1 MKKGKNLLKR
11 GMALI
16 LSFLMVVS
24 VIPTDG
30 IKIAKAAVT
39 DTTSVSY
46 AIIKGVTDVASVNMP
61 TKWDSEN
68 ATLTEV
74 TSKTR
79 DLFAKT
85 MYVKLNSDVTE
96 SNFGKLIE
104 FTSGAS
110 YSRITGTIV
119 FDFAGH
125 KIDRTG
131 MTKSSNKNAALV
143 FSGVEN
149 VKVTSSVGRG
159 LVTGVKQDTTD
170 DMGTVYLYGIGA
182 QLDCLVENI
191 DIKNNTYD
199 FTGKGDIYP
208 LEIRTPKKV
217 VVNNV
222 TVKDNACVHS
232 EKTVPWAAMSIE
244 SSENKGI
251 MSDSVSLKGNISIE
265 NNLSAVR
272 NNAASAVDRGIVS
285 NINID
290 INELSSSSSINV
302 SDFKPFY
309 GGETIDTEPMFT
321 NVSGNLLRCFKTEN
335 SKANCIYK
343 NPNHKDSYFYGKT
356 RKVSFY
362 KTVDDKE
369 PVKEVYVAP
378 YTLIDRPNVTDEE
391 GNKILNW
398 YFKESGN
405 INSDYDF
412 DMLPEELSIDFI
424 GADSIVLYGKAHIHT
439 GGKTWL
445 TDSNKHW
452 HKCTVDGCF
461 YENGIYDQGEHD
473 LKSVTEIVK
482 ESTGCGS
489 IGVKATMKKC
499 SVCGYVVPGSRT
511 ESEYEAH
518 TDIQTIVEKEEA
530 ASCKKPGQ
538 KITIT
543 KCMNCGKELNR
554 VVEDYGKLPHTPG
567 NTTVENHVD
576 GTCTVDESW
585 DEVVRCTVCGTIIK
599 SDHKTVAAK
608 GHQPG
613 MAHQENVKDA
623 DCENPGGYDIVSRCT
638 VCNEIVSSKHYEGEP
653 AKGHQPGQTQRE
665 NVVDV
670 TCTTD
675 GSYDDVIRCTVCNK
689 VISSEHHVIEC
700 TGHDN
705 DEGIRSNVVPATC
718 TKDGSYDITY
728 TCKRCSETTVET
740 NVVEKAKGHQPG
752 MAHIENKV
760 DVTCTTDGSY
770 DVVSRCNVCNEILS
784 SSHYEDK
791 CTGHDFSNGNPRVT
805 WSEDNKT
812 ATLTIT
818 CSRCGDREYT
828 ANVTYA
834 GTATCTTPGKV
845 IYSAKFNDSE
855 LDREYLFDKK
865 SEVEALG
872 HDMETI
878 PYKKATCHEEGN
890 KEYYHCKRC
899 DNYYSDINGIVPT
912 TPDMQILDVDTLS
925 GHKGVLVRGY
935 PSTCVDYGMK
945 SHYRCEICGCLF
957 ETEDGSK
964 YDEANNRY
972 VSSEITNQESLR
984 LPMDSHSLVYFE
996 PLRPTCTTMG
1006 HGAYYQCVKCSRYF
1020 DNAQGVGKSYDS
1032 IEQFELP
1039 MSPHQEVVHEAVP
1052 STCVKKGNIKYY
1064 TCSVCNKFFIDD
1076 PENSGEKIEA
1086 DYDNDI
1092 LLDYE
1097 EHVWEDTTD
1106 KAYLKAIATC
1116 TTPTEYY
1123 QKCRNCTTKDEAHTC
1138 FDKSDMGHIMGEFV
1152 EAKEPTCIDSGNRAY
1167 YHCNICGKYFSDEAG
1182 LNEINYY
1189 PADENDTTCVYLAPK
1204 GHDFENVIDE
1214 AYLKTAATCSKPAVY
1229 YSKCKDCGAKGN
1241 TFESDIYTPHTLKY
1255 VPKKEATCTKNG
1267 NEEYWQCTEC
1277 RHVFDSDIG
1286 DTPSNKWVTLYSR
1299 VIMKLGH
1306 NLETVCVTPASCSE
1320 NGVYYDKCSRCDY
1333 ETPEYNVEKYY
1344 HEYGEPEF
1352 TWNDDFSEC
1361 KATFTC
1367 QREGCGDIQVVT
1379 LRNGDEGFVR
1389 DERGATC
1396 TEDGVVSITVTF
1408 KNDFPNVREE
1418 SISEFTTNQTITE
1431 TALGHEYGEY
1441 VKDNNATCVSNE
1453 TETATC
1459 SRCGDTISRE
1469 IEGTM
1474 TPDKHTWNTEYT
1486 VDRIPTCRN
1495 SGVESIHCK
1504 YCKKTKDHRLI
1515 PMVDHEFPENSY
1527 MSNHDA
1533 TCTKDGTKTAYCK
1546 YECGTESTIVDE
1558 GSALGHDFGEYVVE
1572 REATCNQT
1580 GIKTAH
1586 CQRDGCD
1593 GEDTIVIPK
1602 LEHKYSKYTYNNDAT
1617 CTKNGTETATC
1628 SLCGHKDVRE
1638 KKNTATGHKYSE
1650 YVSDNNAT
1658 CSKDGTKTAT
1668 CSVCGNKDTIVDS
1681 GSKTGHVYENYVSDN
1696 NATCT
1701 SAGTVT
1707 GTCKFCGAKD
1717 TKAAQ
1722 GSPAGH
1728 VWGTEYV
1735 VDVFPTASQDGSKS
1749 IHCTVCNAQGQ
1760 SLAISKTAPNALVKA
1775 DMPILLTKGVSGKKK
1790 VTLKWKKDPGAAGYD
1805 VFVTSAKG
1813 AAKYKLLKS
1822 VKGASYTHNKIGNK
1836 ALFKYYVV
1844 SYKMVNGRKLYNKK
1858 SVVICTA
1865 TKGNSKTNAKAVKV
1879 KKGSASL
1886 TVGKK
1891 FAIKASLKK
1900 ESKKKGMLKKEAL
1913 IRYVSSN
1920 KAIATVDRKGKITGQ
1935 SAGNCVVYAIA
1946 NNGVYKAIKVSVR

>member
-46 AIIKGVTDVASVNMP
+46 AIIRGVTDVASVNMP
-61 TKWDSEN
+61 TKWDSTN

-159 LVTGVKQDTTD
+159 LVTGVKQDSTD

-251 MSDSVSLKGNISIE
+251 MSDSVSLKGNINIE

-343 NPNHKDSYFYGKT
+343 NPNYEDSYFYGKT

-391 GNKILNW
+391 GNKILDW

-405 INSDYDF
+405 INSDYHF

-424 GADSIVLYGKAHIHT
+424 GADSIVLYGKAHTHT

-623 DCENPGGYDIVSRCT
+623 DCENPGEYDIVSRCT
-638 VCNEIVSSKHYEGEP
+638 VCNEIVSSNHYEGEP

-705 DEGIRSNVVPATC
+705 DEGVRSNVVPATC

-728 TCKRCSETTVET
+728 TCKRCGKTTVET
-740 NVVEKAKGHQPG
+740 NVVEKAKGHQPE

-770 DVVSRCNVCNEILS
+770 DVVSRCTVCNEILS

-791 CTGHDFSNGNPRVT
+791 CTGHDFSNGNPRVI

-945 SHYRCEICGCLF
+945 SHYCCEICGCLF

-1076 PENSGEKIEA
+1076 PENPGEKIEA

-1138 FDKSDMGHIMGEFV
+1138 FDESDMGHIMGEFV

-1241 TFESDIYTPHTLKY
+1241 TFESDIYTPHTLRY

-1306 NLETVCVTPASCSE
+1306 NLETICVTPASCSE

-1389 DERGATC
+1389 DEQEATC
-1396 TEDGVVSITVTF
+1396 TERWSCI
-1408 KNDFPNVREE
+1408 N
-1418 SISEFTTNQTITE
+1418 
-1431 TALGHEYGEY
+1431 Y
-1441 VKDNNATCVSNE
+1441 SNIQE
-1453 TETATC
+1453 
-1459 SRCGDTISRE
+1459 
-1469 IEGTM
+1469 
-1474 TPDKHTWNTEYT
+1474 
-1486 VDRIPTCRN
+1486 
-1495 SGVESIHCK
+1495 
-1504 YCKKTKDHRLI
+1504 
-1515 PMVDHEFPENSY
+1515 
-1527 MSNHDA
+1527 
-1533 TCTKDGTKTAYCK
+1533 
-1546 YECGTESTIVDE
+1546 
-1558 GSALGHDFGEYVVE
+1558 
-1572 REATCNQT
+1572 
-1580 GIKTAH
+1580 
-1586 CQRDGCD
+1586 
-1593 GEDTIVIPK
+1593 
-1602 LEHKYSKYTYNNDAT
+1602 
-1617 CTKNGTETATC
+1617 
-1628 SLCGHKDVRE
+1628 
-1638 KKNTATGHKYSE
+1638 
-1650 YVSDNNAT
+1650 
-1658 CSKDGTKTAT
+1658 
-1668 CSVCGNKDTIVDS
+1668 
-1681 GSKTGHVYENYVSDN
+1681 
-1696 NATCT
+1696 
-1701 SAGTVT
+1701 
-1707 GTCKFCGAKD
+1707 
-1717 TKAAQ
+1717 
-1722 GSPAGH
+1722 
-1728 VWGTEYV
+1728 
-1735 VDVFPTASQDGSKS
+1735 
-1749 IHCTVCNAQGQ
+1749 
-1760 SLAISKTAPNALVKA
+1760 
-1775 DMPILLTKGVSGKKK
+1775 
-1790 VTLKWKKDPGAAGYD
+1790 
-1805 VFVTSAKG
+1805 
-1813 AAKYKLLKS
+1813 
-1822 VKGASYTHNKIGNK
+1822 
-1836 ALFKYYVV
+1836 
-1844 SYKMVNGRKLYNKK
+1844 
-1858 SVVICTA
+1858 
-1865 TKGNSKTNAKAVKV
+1865 
-1879 KKGSASL
+1879 
-1886 TVGKK
+1886 
-1891 FAIKASLKK
+1891 
-1900 ESKKKGMLKKEAL
+1900 
-1913 IRYVSSN
+1913 
-1920 KAIATVDRKGKITGQ
+1920 
-1935 SAGNCVVYAIA
+1935 
-1946 NNGVYKAIKVSVR
+1946 